1 QGAEVRS
8 WPVWTRL
15 WPTRSSRKSGSSTQQ
30 LWQTSP
36 PKSPSPITN
45 LTTSSTTT
53 TQFTTPHTILVAVQQ
68 WWLVTTVPRPTTSA
82 APLFDFGDESDLD
95 SPTGGDNMKMS
106 VLSQINR
113 VGKSVV
119 GLGTLFRFLCLL
131 CYSHVLTG
139 FTYYSLHKYH
149 TINLLCSILYKNT
162 LKHIYTIKNFC
173 YIVA

>member
-113 VGKSVV
+113 VG
-119 GLGTLFRFLCLL
+119 
-131 CYSHVLTG
+131 